1 MLVRLAASWYYRLK
15 IMNIK
20 LTLGRGA
27 KPAPALPR
35 AFGFGK
41 SMGLLSGVICVIA
54 LFSLLQLFSTVF
66 ISNILRDA
74 KINLVTG
81 DALHRQQAAMDRA
94 RLSLLT
100 ASDTLNRAGIYY
112 LQDKATGSDGS
123 WHSLLDESL
132 AALQA
137 SEQAFA
143 RFERLSATAPEA
155 ADALKGSYRL
165 FYDGLKE
172 QAQGLQR
179 SDSIDAFFAVPI
191 QAFQADFNEKY
202 LAYQALNERRGDDVN
217 VRQLA
222 ALEQAKTYALGALAA
237 LALIALGVWFGVA
250 RWVIAPLQRAI
261 AHLNVL
267 AAGDLSRPLPLERA
281 VNREMRQLQTSIGHM
296 QNGLQRLVSE
306 VRDAAS
312 GILNGVGRLADGNRQ
327 LTAQSAKQD
336 GELQLATEHVQQLA
350 ARVEENGQYAQ
361 LANQRTE
368 QARQCAGAGEKMM
381 QTVNVSM
388 QGIVNQSAEM
398 RGIVALIDSVAF
410 QTNILALN
418 AAIEA
423 AHAGVHGR
431 GFAIVAKEVGLLAQK
446 SSQSTRDIQQLI
458 NRSLQQIDQG
468 SQAVD
473 LLAGNLRQIIDL
485 VNTFSALMGEIS
497 LASLNQGESIQD
509 VTARIAGLNQMAR
522 QTGAVVNAV
531 TEASQLLQG
540 ESERLEKA
548 MARFRL
554 PAQ

>member
-1 MLVRLAASWYYRLK
+1 
-15 IMNIK
+15 
-20 LTLGRGA
+20 
-27 KPAPALPR
+27 
-35 AFGFGK
+35 
-41 SMGLLSGVICVIA
+41 MGLLSGIICVIA

-74 KINLVTG
+74 KSNLVTG

-137 SEQAFA
+137 SEQAFT
-143 RFERLSATAPEA
+143 RFERLSADAPA
-155 ADALKGSYRL
+155 AAAALKESYRL

-172 QAQGLQR
+172 QAQGLQG
-179 SDSIDAFFAVPI
+179 SSIEAFFAVPI

-202 LAYQALNERRGDDVN
+202 LAYQALNEQRGDDVN
-217 VRQLA
+217 LRQLA
-222 ALEQAKTYALGALAA
+222 ALEQAKTFALGALAA
-237 LALIALGVWFGVA
+237 LALIAVGVWFGVS

-267 AAGDLSRPLPLERA
+267 AAGDLSRPLPPERA
-281 VNREMRQLQTSIGHM
+281 VNREMRQLQTGIGHM
-296 QNGLQRLVSE
+296 QSGLQRLVSE

-350 ARVEENGQYAQ
+350 ARVEENHQYAQ
-361 LANQRTE
+361 QANQRTE
-368 QARQCAGAGEKMM
+368 QARQCAGAGETMM

-446 SSQSTRDIQQLI
+446 SSHSTRDIQQLI
-458 NRSLQQIDQG
+458 NRSLQQIDRG

-485 VNTFSALMGEIS
+485 VNKFSALMGEIS
-497 LASLNQGESIQD
+497 LASLNQSESIQD
-509 VTARIAGLNQMAR
+509 VTARIAALNQVAR

-548 MARFRL
+548 MARFNL
-554 PAQ
+554 SVQ

>member
-1 MLVRLAASWYYRLK
+1 
-15 IMNIK
+15 
-20 LTLGRGA
+20 
-27 KPAPALPR
+27 
-35 AFGFGK
+35 
-41 SMGLLSGVICVIA
+41 MGLLSGVICVIA

-74 KINLVTG
+74 KVNLVAG
-81 DALHRQQAAMDRA
+81 DALHRQQATMDRA

-100 ASDTLNRAGIYY
+100 ASDSLNRAGIYY

-137 SEQAFA
+137 SAQAFTQ
-143 RFERLSATAPEA
+143 FERLSAEAPEA
-155 ADALKGSYRL
+155 AGALKDSYRL

-172 QAQGLQR
+172 QAQGLQ
-179 SDSIDAFFAVPI
+179 DNSIDAFFAVPI

-202 LAYQALNERRGDDVN
+202 LAYQALNERRGDDVK

-222 ALEQAKTYALGALAA
+222 ALEQARTFALGAMAT
-237 LALIALGVWFGVA
+237 LALIAVGVWFGVS

-267 AAGDLSRPLPLERA
+267 AAGDLSRPLPPERA
-281 VNREMRQLQTSIGHM
+281 CNREMQQLQTSMGHM
-296 QNGLQRLVSE
+296 QGGLQHLVSE

-361 LANQRTE
+361 QASQRTE
-368 QARQCAGAGEKMM
+368 QARQCAGAGEQMM
-381 QTVNVSM
+381 ETVNVSM

-446 SSQSTRDIQQLI
+446 SSHSTRDIQQLI

-473 LLAGNLRQIIDL
+473 LLTGNLHQIIDL
-485 VNTFSALMGEIS
+485 VNKCSALMGEIS

-509 VTARIAGLNQMAR
+509 VTARISALNQVAR
-522 QTGAVVNAV
+522 QTGTVVNAV
-531 TEASQLLQG
+531 TEASQLLQS

>member
-1 MLVRLAASWYYRLK
+1 
-15 IMNIK
+15 MNIK
-20 LTLGRGA
+20 LTLGRRVKSA
-27 KPAPALPR
+27 AALPR

-74 KINLVTG
+74 KVNLVAG
-81 DALHRQQAAMDRA
+81 DGLHRQQATMDRA

-100 ASDTLNRAGIYY
+100 ASDSLNRAGIYY

-143 RFERLSATAPEA
+143 QFERLSAEAPEA
-155 ADALKGSYRL
+155 AGALKDSYRL

-172 QAQGLQR
+172 QAQGLQG
-179 SDSIDAFFAVPI
+179 SSIDAFFAVPI

-222 ALEQAKTYALGALAA
+222 ALEQAKTFALGALAA
-237 LALIALGVWFGVA
+237 LALIAVGVWVGVS
-250 RWVIAPLQRAI
+250 RWVIAPLRRAI

-267 AAGDLSRPLPLERA
+267 AAGDLSRPLPPERA
-281 VNREMRQLQTSIGHM
+281 FNREMHQLQTSIGHM
-296 QNGLQRLVSE
+296 QGSLQRLVSE

-327 LTAQSAKQD
+327 LTAQSAKQN

-361 LANQRTE
+361 QASQRTE
-368 QARQCAGAGEKMM
+368 QARQCAGAGEQMM
-381 QTVNVSM
+381 ETVNVSM

-446 SSQSTRDIQQLI
+446 SSHSTRDIQQLI

-473 LLAGNLRQIIDL
+473 LLTGNLRQIIDL
-485 VNTFSALMGEIS
+485 VNKCSALMGDIS

-509 VTARIAGLNQMAR
+509 VTARISALNQVAR
-522 QTGAVVNAV
+522 QTGTVVNAV

>member
-1 MLVRLAASWYYRLK
+1 
-15 IMNIK
+15 MNIK
-20 LTLGRGA
+20 LTLGRRV
-27 KPAPALPR
+27 KPATALPR

-74 KINLVTG
+74 KVNLVTG

-100 ASDTLNRAGIYY
+100 ASDSLNRAGIYY
-112 LQDKATGSDGS
+112 LQDQATGSDGS

-143 RFERLSATAPEA
+143 QFERLSVDAPA
-155 ADALKGSYRL
+155 AAALKDGYRL

-172 QAQGLQR
+172 QAQGLQG
-179 SDSIDAFFAVPI
+179 SSGIEAFFAVPI

-222 ALEQAKTYALGALAA
+222 ALEQAKTFALGALAA
-237 LALIALGVWFGVA
+237 LVLIAVGVWFAVS

-267 AAGDLSRPLPLERA
+267 AAGDLSRPLPPERA

-296 QNGLQRLVSE
+296 QGGLQRLVSE

-336 GELQLATEHVQQLA
+336 GELHLATEHVQQLA
-350 ARVEENGQYAQ
+350 ARVEENGQYARQ
-361 LANQRTE
+361 ASERTE
-368 QARQCAGAGEKMM
+368 QARQCAGAGEQMM

-446 SSQSTRDIQQLI
+446 SSHSTRDIQQLI
-458 NRSLQQIDQG
+458 GRSLQQIDRG

-473 LLAGNLRQIIDL
+473 LLTGNLRQIISL
-485 VNTFSALMGEIS
+485 VNKCSALMGEIS

-509 VTARIAGLNQMAR
+509 VTARITALNQVAR
-522 QTGAVVNAV
+522 QTGSVVNAV

>member
-1 MLVRLAASWYYRLK
+1 
-15 IMNIK
+15 MNIK
-20 LTLGRGA
+20 LTLGRRVKSA
-27 KPAPALPR
+27 AALPR

-74 KINLVTG
+74 KANLVAG
-81 DALHRQQAAMDRA
+81 NGLHRQQATMDRA

-100 ASDTLNRAGIYY
+100 ASDSLNRAGIYY

-137 SEQAFA
+137 SEQAFVQ
-143 RFERLSATAPEA
+143 FERLSAEAPEA
-155 ADALKGSYRL
+155 AGALKDSYRL

-172 QAQGLQR
+172 QAQGLQG
-179 SDSIDAFFAVPI
+179 SSIDAFFAVPI

-222 ALEQAKTYALGALAA
+222 ALEQAGTFALGALAA
-237 LALIALGVWFGVA
+237 LALIAVGVWVGVS
-250 RWVIAPLQRAI
+250 RWVIAPLRRAI

-267 AAGDLSRPLPLERA
+267 AAGDLSRPLPPERA
-281 VNREMRQLQTSIGHM
+281 FNREMRQLQTSIGHM
-296 QNGLQRLVSE
+296 QGGLQRLVSE

-327 LTAQSAKQD
+327 LTAQSAKQN
-336 GELQLATEHVQQLA
+336 GELQLATEQVQQLA

-361 LANQRTE
+361 QASQRTE
-368 QARQCAGAGEKMM
+368 QARQCAGAGEQMM

-410 QTNILALN
+410 QTNMLALN

-446 SSQSTRDIQQLI
+446 SSHSTRDIQQLI

-468 SQAVD
+468 SQAVE
-473 LLAGNLRQIIDL
+473 LLTGNLRQIIDL
-485 VNTFSALMGEIS
+485 VNKCSALMGDIS

-509 VTARIAGLNQMAR
+509 VTARISALNQVVR
-522 QTGAVVNAV
+522 QTGTVVNAV

>member
-1 MLVRLAASWYYRLK
+1 
-15 IMNIK
+15 MNIK
-20 LTLGRGA
+20 LTLGRRV
-27 KPAPALPR
+27 KPAAALPR

-54 LFSLLQLFSTVF
+54 LFSLLQLFSTLF

-74 KINLVTG
+74 KVNLVTG
-81 DALHRQQAAMDRA
+81 DALHRQQATMDRA

-112 LQDKATGSDGS
+112 LQDKATGSEGS

-132 AALQA
+132 AA
-137 SEQAFA
+137 SKQAFA
-143 RFERLSATAPEA
+143 RFERLSAAAPEA
-155 ADALKGSYRL
+155 TGALKDSYRL

-172 QAQGLQR
+172 QAQGLQ
-179 SDSIDAFFAVPI
+179 SSASVDAFFAVPI

-202 LAYQALNERRGDDVN
+202 LAYQTLNERRGDDVN

-222 ALEQAKTYALGALAA
+222 ALEQAKIFAFGALAA
-237 LALIALGVWFGVA
+237 LALIAVGVWVGVS

-267 AAGDLSRPLPLERA
+267 AAGDLSRPLPPERA
-281 VNREMRQLQTSIGHM
+281 FNREMRQLQTSIGHM

-312 GILNGVGRLADGNRQ
+312 GILSGVGRLADGNRQ

-361 LANQRTE
+361 QASQRTE
-368 QARQCAGAGEKMM
+368 QARQYAGAGEQMM
-381 QTVNVSM
+381 ETVNVSI

-410 QTNILALN
+410 QTHILALN

-446 SSQSTRDIQQLI
+446 SSHSTRDIQQLI
-458 NRSLQQIDQG
+458 NRSLRQIDQG

-473 LLAGNLRQIIDL
+473 LLTGNLRQIIDL
-485 VNTFSALMGEIS
+485 VNKCSALMGEIS
-497 LASLNQGESIQD
+497 QASFNQGESIQD
-509 VTARIAGLNQMAR
+509 VTARIAALNQVVQ

-531 TEASQLLQG
+531 TEASQSLQG

-554 PAQ
+554 PVQ

>member
-1 MLVRLAASWYYRLK
+1 
-15 IMNIK
+15 MNIK
-20 LTLGRGA
+20 LTLGRRV
-27 KPAPALPR
+27 KPVAALPR

-54 LFSLLQLFSTVF
+54 LFSLLQLFSTLF

-74 KINLVTG
+74 KVNLVTG
-81 DALHRQQAAMDRA
+81 DALHRQQATMDRA

-137 SEQAFA
+137 SERAFTQ
-143 RFERLSATAPEA
+143 FERLSAEAPEA
-155 ADALKGSYRL
+155 PGALKDSYRL

-172 QAQGLQR
+172 QAQGLQG
-179 SDSIDAFFAVPI
+179 SSIDAFFAVPI

-222 ALEQAKTYALGALAA
+222 ALEQAKTFALGALAA
-237 LALIALGVWFGVA
+237 LALIAVGVWVGVS

-267 AAGDLSRPLPLERA
+267 AAGDLSRPLPPERA
-281 VNREMRQLQTSIGHM
+281 FNREMHQLQTSIGHM
-296 QNGLQRLVSE
+296 QGGLQRLVSE

-327 LTAQSAKQD
+327 LTVQSAKQN

-361 LANQRTE
+361 QASQRTE
-368 QARQCAGAGEKMM
+368 QARQCAGAGEQMM
-381 QTVNVSM
+381 ETVNVSM

-446 SSQSTRDIQQLI
+446 SSHSTRDIQQLI

-473 LLAGNLRQIIDL
+473 LLTGNLRQIIDL
-485 VNTFSALMGEIS
+485 VNKCSALMGDIS

-509 VTARIAGLNQMAR
+509 VTARISALNQVAR
-522 QTGAVVNAV
+522 QTGTVVNAV

>member
-1 MLVRLAASWYYRLK
+1 
-15 IMNIK
+15 
-20 LTLGRGA
+20 
-27 KPAPALPR
+27 
-35 AFGFGK
+35 
-41 SMGLLSGVICVIA
+41 MGLLSGVICVIA

-74 KINLVTG
+74 KVNLVTG
-81 DALHRQQAAMDRA
+81 DALHRQQATMDRA

-143 RFERLSATAPEA
+143 RFERLSADAPEA
-155 ADALKGSYRL
+155 PGALQDSYRL

-172 QAQGLQR
+172 QAQGLQGN
-179 SDSIDAFFAVPI
+179 SIDAFFAVPI

-222 ALEQAKTYALGALAA
+222 ALEQARTFALGALAA
-237 LALIALGVWFGVA
+237 LALIAVGVWFGVS
-250 RWVIAPLQRAI
+250 RWVIAPLRQAI

-267 AAGDLSRPLPLERA
+267 AAGDLSRPLPPGRA
-281 VNREMRQLQTSIGHM
+281 FNREMRQLQTSIGHM
-296 QNGLQRLVSE
+296 QGGLQRLVSE
-306 VRDAAS
+306 VRDAAG

-336 GELQLATEHVQQLA
+336 GELQLATEHVWQLA

-361 LANQRTE
+361 QASQRTE
-368 QARQCAGAGEKMM
+368 QARQCAGAGERMM

-423 AHAGVHGR
+423 AHAGGHGR

-446 SSQSTRDIQQLI
+446 SSHSTRDIQQLI

-473 LLAGNLRQIIDL
+473 LLTGNLRQIIDL
-485 VNTFSALMGEIS
+485 VNKCSALMGDIS

-509 VTARIAGLNQMAR
+509 VTARIAALNQVAR
-522 QTGAVVNAV
+522 QTGTVVNAV
-531 TEASQLLQG
+531 TEASQRLQG

>member
-1 MLVRLAASWYYRLK
+1 
-15 IMNIK
+15 MNIK
-20 LTLGRGA
+20 LTLGRRVKSA
-27 KPAPALPR
+27 AALPR

-74 KINLVTG
+74 KVNLVTG
-81 DALHRQQAAMDRA
+81 DALHRQQATMDRA
-94 RLSLLT
+94 RLSLQT

-143 RFERLSATAPEA
+143 RFERLSADAPEA
-155 ADALKGSYRL
+155 PGALQDSYRL

-172 QAQGLQR
+172 QAQGLQGN
-179 SDSIDAFFAVPI
+179 SIDAFFAVPI

-222 ALEQAKTYALGALAA
+222 ALEQARTFALGALAA
-237 LALIALGVWFGVA
+237 LALIAVGVWFGVS
-250 RWVIAPLQRAI
+250 RWVIAPLRQAI

-267 AAGDLSRPLPLERA
+267 AAGDLSRPLPPGRA
-281 VNREMRQLQTSIGHM
+281 FNREMRQLQTSIGHM
-296 QNGLQRLVSE
+296 QGGLQRLVSE
-306 VRDAAS
+306 VRDAAG

-336 GELQLATEHVQQLA
+336 GELQLATEHVRQLA

-361 LANQRTE
+361 QASQRTE
-368 QARQCAGAGEKMM
+368 QARQCAGAGERMM

-423 AHAGVHGR
+423 AHAGGHGR

-446 SSQSTRDIQQLI
+446 SSHSTRDIQQLI

-473 LLAGNLRQIIDL
+473 LLTGNLRQIIDL
-485 VNTFSALMGEIS
+485 VNKCSALMGDIS

-509 VTARIAGLNQMAR
+509 VTARIAALNQVAR
-522 QTGAVVNAV
+522 QTGTVVNAV
-531 TEASQLLQG
+531 TEASQRLQG

>member
-1 MLVRLAASWYYRLK
+1 
-15 IMNIK
+15 MNIK

-74 KINLVTG
+74 KVNLVTG
-81 DALHRQQAAMDRA
+81 DALHRQQATMDRA

-143 RFERLSATAPEA
+143 RFERLSADAPEA
-155 ADALKGSYRL
+155 PGALQDSYRL

-172 QAQGLQR
+172 QAQGLQGN
-179 SDSIDAFFAVPI
+179 SIDAFFAVPI

-202 LAYQALNERRGDDVN
+202 LAYQALNERHGDDVS

-222 ALEQAKTYALGALAA
+222 ALEQARTFALGALAA
-237 LALIALGVWFGVA
+237 LALIAVGVWFGVS
-250 RWVIAPLQRAI
+250 RWVIAPLRQAI

-267 AAGDLSRPLPLERA
+267 AAGDLSRPLPPGRA
-281 VNREMRQLQTSIGHM
+281 FNREMRQLQTSIGHM
-296 QNGLQRLVSE
+296 QSGLQRLVSE
-306 VRDAAS
+306 VRDAAG

-336 GELQLATEHVQQLA
+336 GELQLATEHVRQLA

-361 LANQRTE
+361 QASQRTE
-368 QARQCAGAGEKMM
+368 QARQRAGAGERMM

-423 AHAGVHGR
+423 AHAGGHGR

-446 SSQSTRDIQQLI
+446 SSHSTRDIQQLI
-458 NRSLQQIDQG
+458 NRSLLQIDQG

-473 LLAGNLRQIIDL
+473 LLTGNLRQIIDL
-485 VNTFSALMGEIS
+485 VNKCSALMGDIS

-509 VTARIAGLNQMAR
+509 VTARIAALNQVAR
-522 QTGAVVNAV
+522 QTGTVVNAV
-531 TEASQLLQG
+531 TEASQRLQG

>member
-1 MLVRLAASWYYRLK
+1 
-15 IMNIK
+15 MNIK
-20 LTLGRGA
+20 LTLGRRVKSA
-27 KPAPALPR
+27 AALPR

-74 KINLVTG
+74 KFNLVTG
-81 DALHRQQAAMDRA
+81 DALHRQQAMMDRA

-132 AALQA
+132 AALQV
-137 SEQAFA
+137 SEQAFVQ
-143 RFERLSATAPEA
+143 FERLSADAPEA
-155 ADALKGSYRL
+155 VDAKGSYRQ

-172 QAQGLQR
+172 QAQGLQS

-202 LAYQALNERRGDDVN
+202 LAYQALNERRGDDVK

-222 ALEQAKTYALGALAA
+222 ALEQARTFALGALAA
-237 LALIALGVWFGVA
+237 LALIAVGVWFGVS

-267 AAGDLSRPLPLERA
+267 AAGDLSRPLPPERA
-281 VNREMRQLQTSIGHM
+281 CNREMRQLQTSMGHM
-296 QNGLQRLVSE
+296 QGGLQRLVSE

-361 LANQRTE
+361 QASQRTE
-368 QARQCAGAGEKMM
+368 QARQCAGAGEQMM
-381 QTVNVSM
+381 ETVNVSM

-446 SSQSTRDIQQLI
+446 SSHSTRDIQQLI

-473 LLAGNLRQIIDL
+473 LLTGNLHQIIDL
-485 VNTFSALMGEIS
+485 VNKCSALMGEIS

-509 VTARIAGLNQMAR
+509 VTARISALNQVAR
-522 QTGAVVNAV
+522 QTGTVVNAV
-531 TEASQLLQG
+531 TEASQLLQS

>member
-1 MLVRLAASWYYRLK
+1 
-15 IMNIK
+15 MNIK
-20 LTLGRGA
+20 LTLGRRVKSA
-27 KPAPALPR
+27 AALPR
-35 AFGFGK
+35 VFGFGK

-74 KINLVTG
+74 KVNLVTG
-81 DALHRQQAAMDRA
+81 DALHRQQTTMDRA

-143 RFERLSATAPEA
+143 RFERLSADAPEA
-155 ADALKGSYRL
+155 PGALQDSYRL

-172 QAQGLQR
+172 QAQGLQGN
-179 SDSIDAFFAVPI
+179 SIDAFFAVPI

-222 ALEQAKTYALGALAA
+222 ALEQARTFALGALAA
-237 LALIALGVWFGVA
+237 LALIAVGVWFGVS
-250 RWVIAPLQRAI
+250 RWVIAPLRQAI

-267 AAGDLSRPLPLERA
+267 AAGDLSRPLPPGRA
-281 VNREMRQLQTSIGHM
+281 FNREMRQLQTSIGHM
-296 QNGLQRLVSE
+296 QGGLQRLVSE
-306 VRDAAS
+306 VRDAA
-312 GILNGVGRLADGNRQ
+312 GGLLNGVGRLADGNRQ

-336 GELQLATEHVQQLA
+336 GELQLATEHVRQLA

-361 LANQRTE
+361 QASQRTE
-368 QARQCAGAGEKMM
+368 QARQCAGAGERMM

-423 AHAGVHGR
+423 AHAGGHGR

-446 SSQSTRDIQQLI
+446 SSHSTRDIQQLI

-473 LLAGNLRQIIDL
+473 LLTGNLRQIIDL
-485 VNTFSALMGEIS
+485 VNKCSALMGDIS

-509 VTARIAGLNQMAR
+509 VTARIAALNQVAR
-522 QTGAVVNAV
+522 QTGTVVNAV
-531 TEASQLLQG
+531 TEASQRLQG

>member
-1 MLVRLAASWYYRLK
+1 
-15 IMNIK
+15 MNIK
-20 LTLGRGA
+20 LTLGRRV
-27 KPAPALPR
+27 KPAAALPH
-35 AFGFGK
+35 AFGIGK
-41 SMGLLSGVICVIA
+41 GMGLLGGIICVIA

-74 KINLVTG
+74 KVNLVTG
-81 DALHRQQAAMDRA
+81 DGLHRQQATMDRA

-100 ASDTLNRAGIYY
+100 ASDSLNRAGIYY
-112 LQDKATGSDGS
+112 LQDKVTGSDGS

-132 AALQA
+132 AALAA
-137 SEQAFA
+137 SKQAFA
-143 RFERLSATAPEA
+143 RFERLSAAAPEA
-155 ADALKGSYRL
+155 TGALKDSYRL

-172 QAQGLQR
+172 QAQGLQN
-179 SDSIDAFFAVPI
+179 SASIDAFFAVPI

-202 LAYQALNERRGDDVN
+202 LAYQALNEQRGDDVN

-222 ALEQAKTYALGALAA
+222 ALEQAKTFALGALAA
-237 LALIALGVWFGVA
+237 LALIAVGVWFGVA

-261 AHLNVL
+261 VHLNVL
-267 AAGDLSRPLPLERA
+267 AAGDLSRPLPPERA
-281 VNREMRQLQTSIGHM
+281 LNREMRQLQTSIGHM
-296 QNGLQRLVSE
+296 QSGLQRLVSE

-312 GILNGVGRLADGNRQ
+312 GILNGVERLADGNRQ

-361 LANQRTE
+361 QASQRTE
-368 QARQCAGAGEKMM
+368 LARQCAGAGEQMM

-388 QGIVNQSAEM
+388 HGIVNQSAEM

-410 QTNILALN
+410 QTHILALN

-446 SSQSTRDIQQLI
+446 SSHSTRDIQQLI
-458 NRSLQQIDQG
+458 NRSLLQIDQG
-468 SQAVD
+468 SQAVE
-473 LLAGNLRQIIDL
+473 LLTGNLRQIIDL
-485 VNTFSALMGEIS
+485 VNKCSALMGEIL
-497 LASLNQGESIQD
+497 LASFNQGESIQA
-509 VTARIAGLNQMAR
+509 VTARIATLNQVAQ
-522 QTGAVVNAV
+522 QTGDVVSAV
-531 TEASQLLQG
+531 TEASQSLQG

-554 PAQ
+554 PVQ

>member
-1 MLVRLAASWYYRLK
+1 
-15 IMNIK
+15 MNIK
-20 LTLGRGA
+20 LTLGRRVKSA
-27 KPAPALPR
+27 AALPR

-74 KINLVTG
+74 KVNLVTG
-81 DALHRQQAAMDRA
+81 DALHRQQATMDRA

-143 RFERLSATAPEA
+143 RFERLSADAPEA
-155 ADALKGSYRL
+155 PGALQDSYRL

-172 QAQGLQR
+172 QAQGLQGN
-179 SDSIDAFFAVPI
+179 SIDAFFAVPI

-222 ALEQAKTYALGALAA
+222 ALEQAKTFALGALAA
-237 LALIALGVWFGVA
+237 LALIAVGVWFGVS
-250 RWVIAPLQRAI
+250 RWVIAPLRQAI

-267 AAGDLSRPLPLERA
+267 AAGDLSRPLPPGRA
-281 VNREMRQLQTSIGHM
+281 FNREMRQLQTSIDHM
-296 QNGLQRLVSE
+296 QGGLQRLVSE
-306 VRDAAS
+306 VRDAAG

-336 GELQLATEHVQQLA
+336 GELQLATEYVRQLA

-361 LANQRTE
+361 QASQRTE
-368 QARQCAGAGEKMM
+368 QARQCAGAGERMM

-423 AHAGVHGR
+423 AHAGGHGR

-446 SSQSTRDIQQLI
+446 SSHSTRDIQQLI
-458 NRSLQQIDQG
+458 NRSLLQIDQG

-473 LLAGNLRQIIDL
+473 LLTGNLRQIIDL
-485 VNTFSALMGEIS
+485 VNKCSALMGEIS

-509 VTARIAGLNQMAR
+509 VTARIAALNQVAR
-522 QTGAVVNAV
+522 QTGTVVNAV
-531 TEASQLLQG
+531 TEASQRLQG

-554 PAQ
+554 PTQ

>member
-1 MLVRLAASWYYRLK
+1 
-15 IMNIK
+15 
-20 LTLGRGA
+20 
-27 KPAPALPR
+27 
-35 AFGFGK
+35 
-41 SMGLLSGVICVIA
+41 MGLLSGVICVIA

-74 KINLVTG
+74 KANLVAG
-81 DALHRQQAAMDRA
+81 DGLHRQQATMDRA

-100 ASDTLNRAGIYY
+100 ASDSLNRAGIYY

-143 RFERLSATAPEA
+143 QFERLSAEAPEA
-155 ADALKGSYRL
+155 AGVLKDSYRL

-172 QAQGLQR
+172 QAQGLQG
-179 SDSIDAFFAVPI
+179 SSIDAFFAVPI

-222 ALEQAKTYALGALAA
+222 ALEQARTFALGALAA
-237 LALIALGVWFGVA
+237 LALIAVGVWVGVS
-250 RWVIAPLQRAI
+250 RWVIAPLRRAI

-267 AAGDLSRPLPLERA
+267 AAGDLSRPLPPERA
-281 VNREMRQLQTSIGHM
+281 FNREMHQLQTSIGHM
-296 QNGLQRLVSE
+296 QGGLQRLVSE

-327 LTAQSAKQD
+327 LTAQSAKQN

-361 LANQRTE
+361 QASQRTE
-368 QARQCAGAGEKMM
+368 QARQCAGAGEQMM
-381 QTVNVSM
+381 ETVNVSM

-446 SSQSTRDIQQLI
+446 SSHSTRDIQQLI

-473 LLAGNLRQIIDL
+473 LLTGNLRQIIDL
-485 VNTFSALMGEIS
+485 VNKCSALMGDIS

-509 VTARIAGLNQMAR
+509 VTARISALNQVAR
-522 QTGAVVNAV
+522 QTGTVVNAV

>member
-1 MLVRLAASWYYRLK
+1 
-15 IMNIK
+15 MNIK
-20 LTLGRGA
+20 LTLGRRVKSA
-27 KPAPALPR
+27 AALPR

-74 KINLVTG
+74 KVNLVTG
-81 DALHRQQAAMDRA
+81 DALHRQQATMDRA

-143 RFERLSATAPEA
+143 RFERLSADAPEA
-155 ADALKGSYRL
+155 PGALQDSYRL

-172 QAQGLQR
+172 QAQGLQGN
-179 SDSIDAFFAVPI
+179 SIDAFFAVPI

-222 ALEQAKTYALGALAA
+222 ALEQARTFALGALAA
-237 LALIALGVWFGVA
+237 LALIAVGVWFGVS
-250 RWVIAPLQRAI
+250 RWVIAPLRQAI

-267 AAGDLSRPLPLERA
+267 AAGDLSRPLPPGRA
-281 VNREMRQLQTSIGHM
+281 FNREMRQLQTSIGHM
-296 QNGLQRLVSE
+296 QGGLQRLVSE
-306 VRDAAS
+306 VRDAAG

-336 GELQLATEHVQQLA
+336 GELQLATEHVRQLA

-361 LANQRTE
+361 QASQRTE
-368 QARQCAGAGEKMM
+368 QARQCAGAGERMM

-423 AHAGVHGR
+423 AHAGGTAAALPSWPKR
-431 GFAIVAKEVGLLAQK
+431 WACWRKRAAIRRAIF
-446 SSQSTRDIQQLI
+446 SS
-458 NRSLQQIDQG
+458 
-468 SQAVD
+468 
-473 LLAGNLRQIIDL
+473 
-485 VNTFSALMGEIS
+485 
-497 LASLNQGESIQD
+497 
-509 VTARIAGLNQMAR
+509 
-522 QTGAVVNAV
+522 
-531 TEASQLLQG
+531 
-540 ESERLEKA
+540 
-548 MARFRL
+548 
-554 PAQ
+554 

>member
-1 MLVRLAASWYYRLK
+1 
-15 IMNIK
+15 
-20 LTLGRGA
+20 
-27 KPAPALPR
+27 
-35 AFGFGK
+35 
-41 SMGLLSGVICVIA
+41 MGLLSGVICVIA

-74 KINLVTG
+74 KVNLVAG
-81 DALHRQQAAMDRA
+81 DALHRQQATMDRA

-100 ASDTLNRAGIYY
+100 ASDSLNRAGIYY

-137 SEQAFA
+137 SAQAFTQ
-143 RFERLSATAPEA
+143 FERLSAEAPEA
-155 ADALKGSYRL
+155 AGALKDSYRL

-172 QAQGLQR
+172 QAQGLQ
-179 SDSIDAFFAVPI
+179 DNSIDAFFAVPI

-202 LAYQALNERRGDDVN
+202 LAYQALNERRGDDVK

-222 ALEQAKTYALGALAA
+222 ALEQARTFALGALAT
-237 LALIALGVWFGVA
+237 LALIAVGVWFGVS

-267 AAGDLSRPLPLERA
+267 AAGDLSRPLPPERA
-281 VNREMRQLQTSIGHM
+281 FNREMRQLQTSMGHM
-296 QNGLQRLVSE
+296 QGGLQRLVSE

-312 GILNGVGRLADGNRQ
+312 GILNGVERLADGNRQ

-361 LANQRTE
+361 QASQRTE
-368 QARQCAGAGEKMM
+368 QARQCAGAGEQMM

-446 SSQSTRDIQQLI
+446 SSHSTRDIQQLI

-473 LLAGNLRQIIDL
+473 LLTGNLRQIIDL
-485 VNTFSALMGEIS
+485 VNKCSALMGEIS

-509 VTARIAGLNQMAR
+509 VTARIAALNQVAR
-522 QTGAVVNAV
+522 QTGTVVSAV

-540 ESERLEKA
+540 ESERLENA

>member
-1 MLVRLAASWYYRLK
+1 
-15 IMNIK
+15 MNIK
-20 LTLGRGA
+20 LTLGRRVKSA
-27 KPAPALPR
+27 AALPR

-74 KINLVTG
+74 KANLVAG
-81 DALHRQQAAMDRA
+81 NGLHRQQATMDRA

-100 ASDTLNRAGIYY
+100 ASDSLNRAGIYY

-137 SEQAFA
+137 SEQAFVQ
-143 RFERLSATAPEA
+143 FERLSAEAPEA
-155 ADALKGSYRL
+155 AGALKDSYRL

-172 QAQGLQR
+172 QAQGLQG
-179 SDSIDAFFAVPI
+179 SSIDAFFAVPI

-222 ALEQAKTYALGALAA
+222 ALEQARTFALGALAA
-237 LALIALGVWFGVA
+237 LALIAVGVWVGVS
-250 RWVIAPLQRAI
+250 RWVIAPLRRAI

-267 AAGDLSRPLPLERA
+267 AAGDLSRPLPPERA
-281 VNREMRQLQTSIGHM
+281 FNREMRQLQTSIGHM
-296 QNGLQRLVSE
+296 QGGLQRLVSE

-327 LTAQSAKQD
+327 LTAQSAKQN
-336 GELQLATEHVQQLA
+336 GELQLATEQVQQLA

-361 LANQRTE
+361 QASQRTE
-368 QARQCAGAGEKMM
+368 QARQCAGAGEQMM

-410 QTNILALN
+410 QTNMLALN

-446 SSQSTRDIQQLI
+446 SSHSTRDIQQLI

-468 SQAVD
+468 SQAVE
-473 LLAGNLRQIIDL
+473 LLTGNLRQIIDL
-485 VNTFSALMGEIS
+485 VNKCSALMGDIS

-509 VTARIAGLNQMAR
+509 VTARISALNQVVR
-522 QTGAVVNAV
+522 QTGTVVNAV

>member
-1 MLVRLAASWYYRLK
+1 
-15 IMNIK
+15 MNIK
-20 LTLGRGA
+20 LTLGRRVKSA
-27 KPAPALPR
+27 AALPR

-74 KINLVTG
+74 KVNLVTG
-81 DALHRQQAAMDRA
+81 DALHRQQATMDRA

-143 RFERLSATAPEA
+143 RFERLSADAPEA
-155 ADALKGSYRL
+155 PGALQDSYRL

-172 QAQGLQR
+172 QAQGLQGN
-179 SDSIDAFFAVPI
+179 SIDAFFAVPI

-202 LAYQALNERRGDDVN
+202 LAYQALNERRGDDVS

-222 ALEQAKTYALGALAA
+222 ALEQARTFALGALAA
-237 LALIALGVWFGVA
+237 LALIAVGVWFGVS
-250 RWVIAPLQRAI
+250 RWVIAPLRQAI

-267 AAGDLSRPLPLERA
+267 AAGDLSRPLPPGRA
-281 VNREMRQLQTSIGHM
+281 FNREMRQLQTSIGHM
-296 QNGLQRLVSE
+296 QSGLQRLVSE
-306 VRDAAS
+306 VRDAAG

-336 GELQLATEHVQQLA
+336 GELQLATEHVRQLA

-361 LANQRTE
+361 QASQRTE
-368 QARQCAGAGEKMM
+368 QARQRAGAGERMM

-423 AHAGVHGR
+423 AHAGGHGR

-446 SSQSTRDIQQLI
+446 SSHSTRDIQQLI
-458 NRSLQQIDQG
+458 NRSLLQIDQG

-473 LLAGNLRQIIDL
+473 LLTGNLRQIIDL
-485 VNTFSALMGEIS
+485 VNKCSALMGDIS

-509 VTARIAGLNQMAR
+509 VTARIAALNQVAR
-522 QTGAVVNAV
+522 QTGTVVNAV
-531 TEASQLLQG
+531 TEASQRLQG

>member
-1 MLVRLAASWYYRLK
+1 
-15 IMNIK
+15 
-20 LTLGRGA
+20 
-27 KPAPALPR
+27 
-35 AFGFGK
+35 
-41 SMGLLSGVICVIA
+41 MGLLSGVICVIA

-74 KINLVTG
+74 KANLVAG
-81 DALHRQQAAMDRA
+81 NGLHRQQATMDRA

-100 ASDTLNRAGIYY
+100 ASDSLNRAGIYY

-137 SEQAFA
+137 SEQAFVQ
-143 RFERLSATAPEA
+143 FERLSAEAPEA
-155 ADALKGSYRL
+155 AGALKDSYRL

-172 QAQGLQR
+172 QAQGMQG
-179 SDSIDAFFAVPI
+179 SSIDAFFAVPI

-222 ALEQAKTYALGALAA
+222 ALEQARFALGALAA
-237 LALIALGVWFGVA
+237 LALIAVGVWVGVS
-250 RWVIAPLQRAI
+250 RWVIAPLRRAI

-267 AAGDLSRPLPLERA
+267 AAGDLSRPLPPERA
-281 VNREMRQLQTSIGHM
+281 FNREMRQLQTSIGHM
-296 QNGLQRLVSE
+296 QGGLQRLVSE

-327 LTAQSAKQD
+327 LTAQSAKQN
-336 GELQLATEHVQQLA
+336 GELQLATEQVQQLA

-361 LANQRTE
+361 QASQRTE
-368 QARQCAGAGEKMM
+368 QARQCAGAGEQMM

-410 QTNILALN
+410 QTNMLALN

-446 SSQSTRDIQQLI
+446 SSHSTRDIQQLI

-468 SQAVD
+468 SQAVE
-473 LLAGNLRQIIDL
+473 LLTGNLRQIIDL
-485 VNTFSALMGEIS
+485 VNKCSALMGDIS

-509 VTARIAGLNQMAR
+509 VTARISALNQVVR
-522 QTGAVVNAV
+522 QTGTVVNAV

>member
-1 MLVRLAASWYYRLK
+1 
-15 IMNIK
+15 MNIK
-20 LTLGRGA
+20 LTLGRRVKSA
-27 KPAPALPR
+27 AALPR

-41 SMGLLSGVICVIA
+41 SMGLLSGVICIIV

-74 KINLVTG
+74 KANLVAG
-81 DALHRQQAAMDRA
+81 NGLHRQQATMDRA

-100 ASDTLNRAGIYY
+100 ASDSLNRAGIYY

-137 SEQAFA
+137 SEQAFVQ
-143 RFERLSATAPEA
+143 FERLSAEAPEA
-155 ADALKGSYRL
+155 AGALKDSYRL

-172 QAQGLQR
+172 QAQGLQG
-179 SDSIDAFFAVPI
+179 SSIDAFFAVPL

-222 ALEQAKTYALGALAA
+222 ALEQARTFALGALAA
-237 LALIALGVWFGVA
+237 LALIAVGVWVGVS
-250 RWVIAPLQRAI
+250 RWVIAPLRRAI

-267 AAGDLSRPLPLERA
+267 AAGDLSRPLPPERA
-281 VNREMRQLQTSIGHM
+281 FNREMRQLQTSIGHM
-296 QNGLQRLVSE
+296 QGGLQRLVSE

-327 LTAQSAKQD
+327 LTAQSAKQN
-336 GELQLATEHVQQLA
+336 GELQLATEQVQQLA

-361 LANQRTE
+361 QASQRTE
-368 QARQCAGAGEKMM
+368 QARQCAGAGEQMM

-410 QTNILALN
+410 QTNMLALN

-446 SSQSTRDIQQLI
+446 SSHSTRDIQQLI

-468 SQAVD
+468 SQAVE
-473 LLAGNLRQIIDL
+473 LLTGNLRQIIDL
-485 VNTFSALMGEIS
+485 VNKCSALMGDIS

-509 VTARIAGLNQMAR
+509 VTARISALNQVVR
-522 QTGAVVNAV
+522 QTGTVVNAV

>member
-1 MLVRLAASWYYRLK
+1 
-15 IMNIK
+15 MNIK
-20 LTLGRGA
+20 LTLGRRVKSA
-27 KPAPALPR
+27 AALPR

-74 KINLVTG
+74 KANLVAG
-81 DALHRQQAAMDRA
+81 NGLHRQQATMDRA

-100 ASDTLNRAGIYY
+100 ASDSLNRAGIYY

-137 SEQAFA
+137 SEQAFVQ
-143 RFERLSATAPEA
+143 FERLSAEAPEA
-155 ADALKGSYRL
+155 AGALKDSYRL

-172 QAQGLQR
+172 QAQGLQG
-179 SDSIDAFFAVPI
+179 SSIDAFFAVPI

-202 LAYQALNERRGDDVN
+202 LAYQALKERRGDDVN

-222 ALEQAKTYALGALAA
+222 ALEQARTFALGALAA
-237 LALIALGVWFGVA
+237 LALIAVGVWVGVS
-250 RWVIAPLQRAI
+250 RWVIAPLRRAI

-267 AAGDLSRPLPLERA
+267 AAGDLSRPLPPERA
-281 VNREMRQLQTSIGHM
+281 FNREMRQLQTSIGHM
-296 QNGLQRLVSE
+296 QGGLQRLVSE

-327 LTAQSAKQD
+327 LTAQSAKQN
-336 GELQLATEHVQQLA
+336 GELQLATEQVQQLA

-361 LANQRTE
+361 QASQRTE
-368 QARQCAGAGEKMM
+368 QARQCAGAGEQMM

-410 QTNILALN
+410 QTNMLALN

-446 SSQSTRDIQQLI
+446 SSHSTRDIQQLI

-468 SQAVD
+468 SQAVE
-473 LLAGNLRQIIDL
+473 LLTGNLRQIIDL
-485 VNTFSALMGEIS
+485 VNKCSALMGDIS

-509 VTARIAGLNQMAR
+509 VTARISALNQVVR
-522 QTGAVVNAV
+522 QTGTVVNAV

>member
-1 MLVRLAASWYYRLK
+1 
-15 IMNIK
+15 MNIK
-20 LTLGRGA
+20 LTLGRRVKSA
-27 KPAPALPR
+27 AALPR

-74 KINLVTG
+74 KANLVAG
-81 DALHRQQAAMDRA
+81 DGLHRQQATMDRA

-100 ASDTLNRAGIYY
+100 ASDSLNRAGIYY

-143 RFERLSATAPEA
+143 QFERLSAEAPEA
-155 ADALKGSYRL
+155 AGVLKDSYRL

-172 QAQGLQR
+172 QAQGLQG
-179 SDSIDAFFAVPI
+179 SSIDAFFAVPI

-222 ALEQAKTYALGALAA
+222 ALEQARTFALGALAA
-237 LALIALGVWFGVA
+237 LALIAVGVWVGVS
-250 RWVIAPLQRAI
+250 RWVIAPLRRAI

-267 AAGDLSRPLPLERA
+267 AAGDLSRPLPPERA
-281 VNREMRQLQTSIGHM
+281 FNREMHQLQTSIGHM
-296 QNGLQRLVSE
+296 QGGLQRLVSE

-327 LTAQSAKQD
+327 LTAQSAKQN

-361 LANQRTE
+361 QASQRTE
-368 QARQCAGAGEKMM
+368 QARQYAGAGEQMM
-381 QTVNVSM
+381 ETVNVSM

-446 SSQSTRDIQQLI
+446 SSHSTRDIQQLI

-473 LLAGNLRQIIDL
+473 LLTGNLRQIIDL
-485 VNTFSALMGEIS
+485 VNKCSALMGDIS

-509 VTARIAGLNQMAR
+509 VTARISALNQVAR
-522 QTGAVVNAV
+522 QTGTVVNAV

>member
-1 MLVRLAASWYYRLK
+1 
-15 IMNIK
+15 
-20 LTLGRGA
+20 
-27 KPAPALPR
+27 
-35 AFGFGK
+35 
-41 SMGLLSGVICVIA
+41 MGLLSGVICVIA

-74 KINLVTG
+74 RLNLVTG
-81 DALHRQQAAMDRA
+81 DALHRQQATMDRA

-137 SEQAFA
+137 SEQAFTQ
-143 RFERLSATAPEA
+143 FERLSADAPA
-155 ADALKGSYRL
+155 AAAALKDSYRL

-172 QAQGLQR
+172 QAQGLQG
-179 SDSIDAFFAVPI
+179 SSIEAFFAVPI
-191 QAFQADFNEKY
+191 QAFQADFNDKY

-222 ALEQAKTYALGALAA
+222 ALEQAKSFALGALAA
-237 LALIALGVWFGVA
+237 LALIAAGVWFGVS

-267 AAGDLSRPLPLERA
+267 AAGDLSRPLPPERA
-281 VNREMRQLQTSIGHM
+281 FNREMRQLQTSIGHM
-296 QNGLQRLVSE
+296 QGGLQRLVSE

-312 GILNGVGRLADGNRQ
+312 GILNGVGRLADGNLQ
-327 LTAQSAKQD
+327 LTAQSAKQN

-361 LANQRTE
+361 QASQRTE
-368 QARQCAGAGEKMM
+368 QARQCAGAGEQMM
-381 QTVNVSM
+381 ETVNVSM

-446 SSQSTRDIQQLI
+446 SSHSTRDIQQLI

-473 LLAGNLRQIIDL
+473 LLTGNLRQIIDL
-485 VNTFSALMGEIS
+485 VNKCSALMGDIS
-497 LASLNQGESIQD
+497 QASLNQGESIQG
-509 VTARIAGLNQMAR
+509 VTARIAALNQVAR
-522 QTGAVVNAV
+522 QTGTVVNAV
-531 TEASQLLQG
+531 AEASQLLQG

-554 PAQ
+554 PA

>member
-1 MLVRLAASWYYRLK
+1 
-15 IMNIK
+15 MNIK
-20 LTLGRGA
+20 LTLGRRVKSA
-27 KPAPALPR
+27 AALPR

-74 KINLVTG
+74 KANLVAG
-81 DALHRQQAAMDRA
+81 DGLHRQQATMDRA

-100 ASDTLNRAGIYY
+100 ASDSLNRAGIYY

-143 RFERLSATAPEA
+143 QFERLSAEAPEA
-155 ADALKGSYRL
+155 AGALKDSYRL
-165 FYDGLKE
+165 FYDSLKE
-172 QAQGLQR
+172 QAQGLQG
-179 SDSIDAFFAVPI
+179 SSIDAFFAVPI

-222 ALEQAKTYALGALAA
+222 ALEQARTFALGALAA
-237 LALIALGVWFGVA
+237 LALIAVGVWVGVS
-250 RWVIAPLQRAI
+250 RWVIAPLRRAI

-267 AAGDLSRPLPLERA
+267 AAGDLSRPLPPERA
-281 VNREMRQLQTSIGHM
+281 FNREMQQLQTSIGHM
-296 QNGLQRLVSE
+296 QGGLQRLVSE

-327 LTAQSAKQD
+327 LTAQSAKQN

-361 LANQRTE
+361 QASQRTE
-368 QARQCAGAGEKMM
+368 QARQCAGAGEQMM
-381 QTVNVSM
+381 ETVNVSM

-446 SSQSTRDIQQLI
+446 SSHSTRDIQQLI

-473 LLAGNLRQIIDL
+473 LLTGNLRQIIDL
-485 VNTFSALMGEIS
+485 VNKCSALMGDIS

-509 VTARIAGLNQMAR
+509 VTARISALNQVAR
-522 QTGAVVNAV
+522 QTGTVVNAV

>member
-1 MLVRLAASWYYRLK
+1 
-15 IMNIK
+15 MNIK
-20 LTLGRGA
+20 LTLGRRVKSA
-27 KPAPALPR
+27 AALPR

-74 KINLVTG
+74 KANLVAG
-81 DALHRQQAAMDRA
+81 DGLHRQQATMDRA

-100 ASDTLNRAGIYY
+100 ASDSLNRAGIYY

-143 RFERLSATAPEA
+143 QFERLSAEAPEA
-155 ADALKGSYRL
+155 AGALKDSYRL

-172 QAQGLQR
+172 QAQGLQG
-179 SDSIDAFFAVPI
+179 SSIDAFFAVPI

-222 ALEQAKTYALGALAA
+222 ALEQARTFALGALAA
-237 LALIALGVWFGVA
+237 LALIAVGVWVGVS
-250 RWVIAPLQRAI
+250 RWVIAPLRRAI

-267 AAGDLSRPLPLERA
+267 AAGDLSRPLPPERA
-281 VNREMRQLQTSIGHM
+281 FNREMHQLQTSIGHM
-296 QNGLQRLVSE
+296 QGGLQRLVSE
-306 VRDAAS
+306 VRDASS

-327 LTAQSAKQD
+327 LTAQSAKQN

-361 LANQRTE
+361 QASQRTE
-368 QARQCAGAGEKMM
+368 QARQCAGAGEQMM
-381 QTVNVSM
+381 ETVNVSM

-446 SSQSTRDIQQLI
+446 SSHSTRDIQQLI

-473 LLAGNLRQIIDL
+473 LLTGNLRQIIDL
-485 VNTFSALMGEIS
+485 VNKCSALMGDIS

-509 VTARIAGLNQMAR
+509 VTARISALNQVAR
-522 QTGAVVNAV
+522 QTGTVVNAV

>member
-1 MLVRLAASWYYRLK
+1 
-15 IMNIK
+15 MNIK
-20 LTLGRGA
+20 LTLGRRVKSA
-27 KPAPALPR
+27 AALPR

-74 KINLVTG
+74 KVNLVTG
-81 DALHRQQAAMDRA
+81 DALHRQQATMDRA

-132 AALQA
+132 AVLQA

-143 RFERLSATAPEA
+143 RFERLRADAPEA
-155 ADALKGSYRL
+155 PGALQDSYRL

-172 QAQGLQR
+172 QAQGLQGN
-179 SDSIDAFFAVPI
+179 SIDAFFAVPI

-222 ALEQAKTYALGALAA
+222 ALEQARTFALGALAA
-237 LALIALGVWFGVA
+237 LALIAVGVWFGVS
-250 RWVIAPLQRAI
+250 RWVIAPLRQAI

-267 AAGDLSRPLPLERA
+267 AAGDLSRPLPPGRA
-281 VNREMRQLQTSIGHM
+281 FNREMRQLQTSIGHM
-296 QNGLQRLVSE
+296 QGGLQRLVSE
-306 VRDAAS
+306 VRDAAG

-336 GELQLATEHVQQLA
+336 GELQLATEHVRQLA

-361 LANQRTE
+361 QASQRTE
-368 QARQCAGAGEKMM
+368 QARQCAGAGERMM

-423 AHAGVHGR
+423 AHAGGHGR

-446 SSQSTRDIQQLI
+446 SSHSTRDIQQLI

-473 LLAGNLRQIIDL
+473 LLTGNLRQIIDL
-485 VNTFSALMGEIS
+485 VNKCSALMGDIS

-509 VTARIAGLNQMAR
+509 VTARIAALNQVAR
-522 QTGAVVNAV
+522 QTGTVVNAV
-531 TEASQLLQG
+531 TEASQRLQG

>member
-1 MLVRLAASWYYRLK
+1 
-15 IMNIK
+15 MNIK
-20 LTLGRGA
+20 LTLGRRVKSA
-27 KPAPALPR
+27 AALPR

-74 KINLVTG
+74 KVNLVTG
-81 DALHRQQAAMDRA
+81 DALHRQQATMDRA

-143 RFERLSATAPEA
+143 RFERLRADAPEA
-155 ADALKGSYRL
+155 PGALQDSYRL

-172 QAQGLQR
+172 QAQGLQGN
-179 SDSIDAFFAVPI
+179 SIDAFFAVPI

-222 ALEQAKTYALGALAA
+222 ALEQARTFALGALAA
-237 LALIALGVWFGVA
+237 LALIAVGVWFGVS
-250 RWVIAPLQRAI
+250 RWVIAPLRQAI

-267 AAGDLSRPLPLERA
+267 AAGDLSRPLPPGRA
-281 VNREMRQLQTSIGHM
+281 FNREMRQLQTSIGYM
-296 QNGLQRLVSE
+296 QGGLQRLVSE
-306 VRDAAS
+306 VRDAAG

-336 GELQLATEHVQQLA
+336 GELQLATEHVRQLA

-361 LANQRTE
+361 QASQRTE
-368 QARQCAGAGEKMM
+368 QARQCAGAGERMM

-423 AHAGVHGR
+423 AHAGGHGR

-446 SSQSTRDIQQLI
+446 SSHSTRDIQQLI

-473 LLAGNLRQIIDL
+473 LLTGNLRQIIDL
-485 VNTFSALMGEIS
+485 VNKCSALMGDIS

-509 VTARIAGLNQMAR
+509 VTARIAALNQVAR
-522 QTGAVVNAV
+522 QTGTVVNAV
-531 TEASQLLQG
+531 TEASQRLQG

-554 PAQ
+554 PTQ

>member
-1 MLVRLAASWYYRLK
+1 
-15 IMNIK
+15 MNIK
-20 LTLGRGA
+20 LTLGRRVKSA
-27 KPAPALPR
+27 AALPR

-74 KINLVTG
+74 KANLVAG
-81 DALHRQQAAMDRA
+81 DGLHRQQATMDRA

-100 ASDTLNRAGIYY
+100 ASDSLNRAGIYY

-143 RFERLSATAPEA
+143 QFERLSAEAPEA
-155 ADALKGSYRL
+155 AGALKDSYRL

-172 QAQGLQR
+172 QAQGLQG
-179 SDSIDAFFAVPI
+179 SSIDAFFAVPI

-222 ALEQAKTYALGALAA
+222 ALEQAKTFALGALAA
-237 LALIALGVWFGVA
+237 LALIAVGVWVGVS
-250 RWVIAPLQRAI
+250 RWVIAPLRRAI

-267 AAGDLSRPLPLERA
+267 AAGDLSRLLPPERA
-281 VNREMRQLQTSIGHM
+281 FNREMHQLQTSIGHM
-296 QNGLQRLVSE
+296 QGGLQRLVSE

-327 LTAQSAKQD
+327 LTAQSAKQN

-361 LANQRTE
+361 QANQRTE
-368 QARQCAGAGEKMM
+368 QARQYAGAGEQMM
-381 QTVNVSM
+381 ETVNVSM

-446 SSQSTRDIQQLI
+446 SSHSTRDIQQLI

-473 LLAGNLRQIIDL
+473 LLTGNLRQIIDL
-485 VNTFSALMGEIS
+485 VNKCSALMGDIS

-509 VTARIAGLNQMAR
+509 VTARISALNQVAR
-522 QTGAVVNAV
+522 QTGTVVNAV

>member
-1 MLVRLAASWYYRLK
+1 
-15 IMNIK
+15 MNIK
-20 LTLGRGA
+20 LTLGRRVKSA
-27 KPAPALPR
+27 AALPR

-74 KINLVTG
+74 KANLVAG
-81 DALHRQQAAMDRA
+81 DGLHRQQATMDRA

-100 ASDTLNRAGIYY
+100 ASDSLNRAGIYY

-132 AALQA
+132 AALQV

-143 RFERLSATAPEA
+143 QFERLSAEAPEA
-155 ADALKGSYRL
+155 AGALKDSYRL

-172 QAQGLQR
+172 QAQGLQG
-179 SDSIDAFFAVPI
+179 SSIDAFFAVPI

-222 ALEQAKTYALGALAA
+222 ALEQARTFALGALAA
-237 LALIALGVWFGVA
+237 LALIAVGVWVGVS
-250 RWVIAPLQRAI
+250 RWVIAPLRRAI

-267 AAGDLSRPLPLERA
+267 AAGDLSRPLPPERA
-281 VNREMRQLQTSIGHM
+281 FNREMHQLQTSIGHM
-296 QNGLQRLVSE
+296 QGGLQRLVSE

-312 GILNGVGRLADGNRQ
+312 GILNGVGRLSDGNRQ
-327 LTAQSAKQD
+327 LTAQSAKQN

-361 LANQRTE
+361 QASQRTE
-368 QARQCAGAGEKMM
+368 QARQCAGAGEQMM
-381 QTVNVSM
+381 ETVNVSM

-446 SSQSTRDIQQLI
+446 SSHSTRDIQQLI

-473 LLAGNLRQIIDL
+473 LLTGNLRQIIDL
-485 VNTFSALMGEIS
+485 VNKCSALMGDIS
-497 LASLNQGESIQD
+497 LASLNQGESIQA
-509 VTARIAGLNQMAR
+509 VTARISALNQVAR
-522 QTGAVVNAV
+522 QTGTVVNAV

>member
-1 MLVRLAASWYYRLK
+1 
-15 IMNIK
+15 MNIK
-20 LTLGRGA
+20 LTLGRRVKSA
-27 KPAPALPR
+27 AALPR

-74 KINLVTG
+74 KANLVAG
-81 DALHRQQAAMDRA
+81 DGLHRQQATMDRA

-100 ASDTLNRAGIYY
+100 ASDSLNRAGIYY

-143 RFERLSATAPEA
+143 QFERLSAEAPEAPEA
-155 ADALKGSYRL
+155 AGALKDSYRL

-172 QAQGLQR
+172 QAQGLQG
-179 SDSIDAFFAVPI
+179 SSIDAFFAVPI

-222 ALEQAKTYALGALAA
+222 ALEQARTFALGALAA
-237 LALIALGVWFGVA
+237 LALIAVGVWVGVS
-250 RWVIAPLQRAI
+250 RWVIAPLRRAI

-267 AAGDLSRPLPLERA
+267 AAGDLSRPLPPERA
-281 VNREMRQLQTSIGHM
+281 FNREMHQLQTSIGHM
-296 QNGLQRLVSE
+296 QGGLQRLVSE

-327 LTAQSAKQD
+327 LTAQSAKQN

-361 LANQRTE
+361 QASQRTE
-368 QARQCAGAGEKMM
+368 QARQCAGAGEQMM
-381 QTVNVSM
+381 ETVNVSM

-446 SSQSTRDIQQLI
+446 SSHSTRDIQQLI

-473 LLAGNLRQIIDL
+473 LLTGNLRQIIDL
-485 VNTFSALMGEIS
+485 VNKCSALMGDIS

-509 VTARIAGLNQMAR
+509 VTARISALNQVAR
-522 QTGAVVNAV
+522 QTGTVVNAV

>member
-1 MLVRLAASWYYRLK
+1 
-15 IMNIK
+15 MNIK
-20 LTLGRGA
+20 LTLGRRVKSA
-27 KPAPALPR
+27 AALPR

-54 LFSLLQLFSTVF
+54 LFSLLQLFSAVF

-74 KINLVTG
+74 KANLVAG
-81 DALHRQQAAMDRA
+81 DGLHRQQATMDRA

-100 ASDTLNRAGIYY
+100 ASGSLNRAGIYY

-143 RFERLSATAPEA
+143 QFERLSAEAPEA
-155 ADALKGSYRL
+155 AGALKDSYRL

-172 QAQGLQR
+172 QAQGLQG
-179 SDSIDAFFAVPI
+179 SSIDAFFAVPI

-222 ALEQAKTYALGALAA
+222 ALEQAKTFALGALAA
-237 LALIALGVWFGVA
+237 LALIAVGVWVGVS
-250 RWVIAPLQRAI
+250 RWVIAPLRRAI

-267 AAGDLSRPLPLERA
+267 AAGDLSRPLPPERA
-281 VNREMRQLQTSIGHM
+281 FNREMHQLQTSIGHM
-296 QNGLQRLVSE
+296 QGGLQRLVSE

-327 LTAQSAKQD
+327 LTAQSAKQN

-361 LANQRTE
+361 QASQRTE
-368 QARQCAGAGEKMM
+368 QARQCAGAGEQMM
-381 QTVNVSM
+381 ETVNVSM

-446 SSQSTRDIQQLI
+446 SSHSTRDIQQLI

-473 LLAGNLRQIIDL
+473 LLTGNLRQIIDL
-485 VNTFSALMGEIS
+485 VNKCSALMGDIS

-509 VTARIAGLNQMAR
+509 VTARISALNQVAR
-522 QTGAVVNAV
+522 QTGTVVNAV

>member
-1 MLVRLAASWYYRLK
+1 
-15 IMNIK
+15 MNIK
-20 LTLGRGA
+20 LTLGRRVKSA
-27 KPAPALPR
+27 AALPR

-74 KINLVTG
+74 KANLVAG
-81 DALHRQQAAMDRA
+81 NGLHRQQATMDRA

-100 ASDTLNRAGIYY
+100 ASDSLNRAGIYY

-137 SEQAFA
+137 SEQAFVQ
-143 RFERLSATAPEA
+143 FERLSAEAPEA
-155 ADALKGSYRL
+155 AGALKDSYRL

-172 QAQGLQR
+172 QAQGLQG
-179 SDSIDAFFAVPI
+179 SSIDAFFAVPI

-222 ALEQAKTYALGALAA
+222 ALEQARTFALGALAA
-237 LALIALGVWFGVA
+237 LALIAVGVWVGVS
-250 RWVIAPLQRAI
+250 RWVIAPLRRAI

-267 AAGDLSRPLPLERA
+267 AAGDLPRPLPPERA
-281 VNREMRQLQTSIGHM
+281 FNREMRQLQTSIGHM
-296 QNGLQRLVSE
+296 QGGLQRLVSE

-327 LTAQSAKQD
+327 LTAQSAKQN
-336 GELQLATEHVQQLA
+336 GELQLATEQVQQLA

-361 LANQRTE
+361 QASQRTE
-368 QARQCAGAGEKMM
+368 QARQCAGAGEQMM

-410 QTNILALN
+410 QTNMLALN

-446 SSQSTRDIQQLI
+446 SSHSTRDIQQLI

-468 SQAVD
+468 SQAVE
-473 LLAGNLRQIIDL
+473 LLTGNLRQIIDL
-485 VNTFSALMGEIS
+485 VNKCSALMGDIS

-509 VTARIAGLNQMAR
+509 VTARISALNQVVR
-522 QTGAVVNAV
+522 QTGTVVNAV

>member
-1 MLVRLAASWYYRLK
+1 
-15 IMNIK
+15 MNIK
-20 LTLGRGA
+20 LTLGRRVKSA
-27 KPAPALPR
+27 AALPR

-74 KINLVTG
+74 KVNLVAG
-81 DALHRQQAAMDRA
+81 DGLHRQQATMDRA

-100 ASDTLNRAGIYY
+100 ASDSLNRAGIYY

-143 RFERLSATAPEA
+143 QFERLSAEAPEA
-155 ADALKGSYRL
+155 AGALKDSYRL

-172 QAQGLQR
+172 QAQGLQG
-179 SDSIDAFFAVPI
+179 SSIDAFFAVPI
-191 QAFQADFNEKY
+191 QAFQADFNEKH

-222 ALEQAKTYALGALAA
+222 ALEQAKTFALGALAA
-237 LALIALGVWFGVA
+237 LALIAVGVWVGVS
-250 RWVIAPLQRAI
+250 RWVIAPLRRAI

-267 AAGDLSRPLPLERA
+267 AAGDLSRPLPPERA
-281 VNREMRQLQTSIGHM
+281 FNREMHQLQTSIGHM
-296 QNGLQRLVSE
+296 QGGLQRLVSE

-327 LTAQSAKQD
+327 LTAQSAKQN

-361 LANQRTE
+361 QASQRTE
-368 QARQCAGAGEKMM
+368 QARQCAGAGEQMM
-381 QTVNVSM
+381 ETVNVSM

-446 SSQSTRDIQQLI
+446 SSHSTRDIQQLI

-473 LLAGNLRQIIDL
+473 LLTGNLRQIIDL
-485 VNTFSALMGEIS
+485 VNKCSALMGDIA

-509 VTARIAGLNQMAR
+509 VTARISALNQVAR
-522 QTGAVVNAV
+522 QTGTVVNAV

>member
-1 MLVRLAASWYYRLK
+1 
-15 IMNIK
+15 MNIK
-20 LTLGRGA
+20 LTLGRRVKSA
-27 KPAPALPR
+27 AALPR

-74 KINLVTG
+74 KVNLVTG
-81 DALHRQQAAMDRA
+81 DALHRQQATMDRA

-143 RFERLSATAPEA
+143 RFERLSADAPEA
-155 ADALKGSYRL
+155 PGALQDSYRL

-172 QAQGLQR
+172 QAQGLQGN
-179 SDSIDAFFAVPI
+179 SIDAFFAVPI

-222 ALEQAKTYALGALAA
+222 ALEQARTFALGALAA
-237 LALIALGVWFGVA
+237 LALIAVGVWFGVS
-250 RWVIAPLQRAI
+250 RWVIAPLRQAI

-267 AAGDLSRPLPLERA
+267 AAGDLSPPLPPGRA
-281 VNREMRQLQTSIGHM
+281 FNREMRQLQISIGHM
-296 QNGLQRLVSE
+296 QGGLQRLVSE
-306 VRDAAS
+306 VRDAAG

-336 GELQLATEHVQQLA
+336 GELQLATEHVRQLA

-361 LANQRTE
+361 QASQRTE
-368 QARQCAGAGEKMM
+368 QARQCAGAGERMM

-423 AHAGVHGR
+423 AHAGGHGR

-446 SSQSTRDIQQLI
+446 SSHSTRDIQQLI

-473 LLAGNLRQIIDL
+473 LLTGNLRQIIDL
-485 VNTFSALMGEIS
+485 VNKCSALMGDIS

-509 VTARIAGLNQMAR
+509 VTARISALNQVAQ
-522 QTGAVVNAV
+522 QTGTVVNAV
-531 TEASQLLQG
+531 TEASQRLQS

>member
-1 MLVRLAASWYYRLK
+1 
-15 IMNIK
+15 MNIK
-20 LTLGRGA
+20 LTLGRRVKSA
-27 KPAPALPR
+27 AALPR

-74 KINLVTG
+74 KVNLVTG
-81 DALHRQQAAMDRA
+81 DALHRQQATMDRA

-143 RFERLSATAPEA
+143 RFERLSADAPEA
-155 ADALKGSYRL
+155 PGALQDSYRQ

-172 QAQGLQR
+172 QAQGLQGN
-179 SDSIDAFFAVPI
+179 SIDAFFAVPI

-222 ALEQAKTYALGALAA
+222 ALEQAKTFALGALAA
-237 LALIALGVWFGVA
+237 LALIAVGVWFGVS
-250 RWVIAPLQRAI
+250 RWVIAPLRQAI

-267 AAGDLSRPLPLERA
+267 AAGDLSRPLPPGRA
-281 VNREMRQLQTSIGHM
+281 FNREMRQLQTSIGHM
-296 QNGLQRLVSE
+296 QGGLQRLVSE
-306 VRDAAS
+306 VRDAAG

-336 GELQLATEHVQQLA
+336 GELQLATEHVRQLA

-361 LANQRTE
+361 QASQRTE
-368 QARQCAGAGEKMM
+368 QARQCAGAGERMM

-423 AHAGVHGR
+423 AHAGGHGR

-446 SSQSTRDIQQLI
+446 SSHSTRDIQQLI
-458 NRSLQQIDQG
+458 NRSLLQIDQG

-473 LLAGNLRQIIDL
+473 LLTGNLRQIIDL
-485 VNTFSALMGEIS
+485 VNKCSALMGEIS

-509 VTARIAGLNQMAR
+509 VTARIAALNQVAR
-522 QTGAVVNAV
+522 QTGTVVNAV
-531 TEASQLLQG
+531 TEASQRLQG

-554 PAQ
+554 PTQ

>member
-1 MLVRLAASWYYRLK
+1 
-15 IMNIK
+15 MNIK
-20 LTLGRGA
+20 LTLGRRVKSA
-27 KPAPALPR
+27 AALPR

-81 DALHRQQAAMDRA
+81 DALHRQQATMDRA

-143 RFERLSATAPEA
+143 RFERLSADAPEA
-155 ADALKGSYRL
+155 PGALQDSYRL

-172 QAQGLQR
+172 QAQGLQGN
-179 SDSIDAFFAVPI
+179 SIDAFFAVPI

-222 ALEQAKTYALGALAA
+222 ALEQARTFALGALAA
-237 LALIALGVWFGVA
+237 LALIAVGVWFGVS
-250 RWVIAPLQRAI
+250 RWVIAPLRQAI

-267 AAGDLSRPLPLERA
+267 AAGDLSRPLPPGRA
-281 VNREMRQLQTSIGHM
+281 FNRDMRQLQTSIGHM
-296 QNGLQRLVSE
+296 QGGLQRLVSE
-306 VRDAAS
+306 VRDAAG

-336 GELQLATEHVQQLA
+336 GELQLATEHVRQLA

-361 LANQRTE
+361 QASQRTE
-368 QARQCAGAGEKMM
+368 QARQCAGAGERMM

-423 AHAGVHGR
+423 AHAGGHGR

-446 SSQSTRDIQQLI
+446 SSHSTRDIQQLI

-473 LLAGNLRQIIDL
+473 LLTGNLRQIIDL
-485 VNTFSALMGEIS
+485 VNKCSALMGDIS

-509 VTARIAGLNQMAR
+509 VTARIAALNQVAR
-522 QTGAVVNAV
+522 QTGTVVNAV
-531 TEASQLLQG
+531 TEASQRLQG